1 MVLQLNV
8 AFEFG
13 LDILRLS
20 IWVEAKHA
28 LSFKNNCAN
37 THFTIALSPRLD
49 KSDPMQSKF
58 MSYPAHVKA
67 VTALGLPLV
76 GGHLAQIAIGVT
88 DTVMLGWYG
97 VDALAAVTLASSYFF
112 VLFLMGAGFAFAV
125 MPMVA
130 TFAAEE
136 DDVNIRRVT
145 RMGLWLS
152 LAYAVIIMPF
162 MIWSEALLLLMGQTE
177 TVASDAQGYLRIA
190 GFGMFPW
197 LVAMVIKSY
206 LAALEKT
213 QVVFW
218 IAVLATVCN
227 GFINYAF
234 IFGNWGAPELG
245 IEGAAIASLTTQV
258 VAMAGMVAYALMVLP
273 QHQLLVRF
281 WKADWEMLVRVFRLG
296 VPIGF
301 TGLSETGLFAATAV
315 MMGWLGTVPLAAH
328 GIALQCASIT
338 FMLHLGISNVAT
350 IRAGNAYGRGDR
362 NHLARGARVV
372 FVMSLIAALVTIV
385 GFLVWPEPLVLAFI
399 QDGEPARDQ
408 IVAIGVVL
416 LAMAAL
422 FQLVDGAQVVA
433 LGLLRGVQDTNIP
446 MVIAAISYWGI
457 GMPCSYIFGFVLG
470 YEGVGVWMGLVVGLA
485 CAAILLSARFW
496 RVIIGRV
503 GSNT

>member
-1 MVLQLNV
+1 MHNRVSVRNWWGGF
-8 AFEFG
+8 AN
-13 LDILRLS
+13 
-20 IWVEAKHA
+20 K
-28 LSFKNNCAN
+28 NCAD
-37 THFTIALSPRLD
+37 TRLWIALRQSLV
-49 KSDPMQSKF
+49 KAALMQSKF

-67 VTALGLPLV
+67 VSVLGLPLV

-88 DTVMLGWYG
+88 DTIMLGWYG
-97 VDALAAVTLASSYFF
+97 VDELAAVTLASSYFF

-130 TFAAEE
+130 TFAAE
-136 DDVNIRRVT
+136 DDEVSIRRVT

-152 LAYAVIIMPF
+152 LGYGVLIMPL
-162 MIWSEALLLLMGQTE
+162 MIWSEALLLGIGQTAS
-177 TVASDAQGYLRIA
+177 VAADAQHYLRIA

-218 IAVLATVCN
+218 IAVLATLCN
-227 GFINYAF
+227 GLINYVL

-245 IEGAAIASLTTQV
+245 IEGAAIASLVTQAI
-258 VAMAGMVAYALMVLP
+258 AMAGMLLYALFVLP

-315 MMGWLGTVPLAAH
+315 MMGWLGTIPLAAH
-328 GIALQCASIT
+328 GIALQCAGIT

-350 IRAGNAYGRGDR
+350 IRAGNAFGRGDR
-362 NHLARGARVV
+362 EHLARGARVV
-372 FVMSLIAALVTIV
+372 YLMSLVAAALAII
-385 GFLVWPEPLVLAFI
+385 GFLVWPEPLVLAFM
-399 QDGEPARDQ
+399 QEGEPAKDQ
-408 IVAIGVVL
+408 ILEIGVLL

-422 FQLVDGAQVVA
+422 FQLVDGAQVIA
-433 LGLLRGVQDTNIP
+433 LGLLRGVQDTTVP
-446 MVIAAISYWGI
+446 MVMAAVSYWGI
-457 GMPCSYIFGFVLG
+457 GLPCSYIFGFVLG
-470 YEGVGVWMGLVVGLA
+470 YEGVGVWLGLVVGLA
-485 CAAILLSARFW
+485 CAAVLLSARFW
-496 RVIIGRV
+496 RVILGRV
-503 GSNT
+503 GSPA

>member
-1 MVLQLNV
+1 MQL
-8 AFEFG
+8 AP
-13 LDILRLS
+13 
-20 IWVEAKHA
+20 
-28 LSFKNNCAN
+28 NNNRIN
-37 THFTIALSPRLD
+37 THFAIALCPRLD
-49 KSDPMQSKF
+49 KSDLMQSKS
-58 MSYPAHVKA
+58 MSYPAHARA
-67 VTALGLPLV
+67 VTTLGLPLV

-130 TFAAEE
+130 TFDAE
-136 DDVNIRRVT
+136 DDEISIRRVT

-152 LAYAVIIMPF
+152 LAYAVVIMPF

-177 TVASDAQGYLRIA
+177 TVAADAQNYLRIA
-190 GFGMFPW
+190 GYGMFPW
-197 LVAMVIKSY
+197 LVAMVVKSY
-206 LAALEKT
+206 LAALERT

-218 IAVLATVCN
+218 IAVLATLCN
-227 GFINYAF
+227 GLINYAL

-245 IEGAAIASLTTQV
+245 IAGAATASLVTQ
-258 VAMAGMVAYALMVLP
+258 AIGMVGIVAYALYVLP
-273 QHQLLVRF
+273 HHQLFVRF
-281 WKADWEMLVRVFRLG
+281 WKADWEMLSRVFRLG

-362 NHLARGARVV
+362 DHLARGARVV
-372 FVMSLIAALVTIV
+372 FIMSLITAVLTSVV
-385 GFLVWPEPLVLAFI
+385 FLVWPEPLVLVFM
-399 QDGEPARDQ
+399 QSSEPARDQ
-408 IVAIGVVL
+408 IVAIGVGL

-422 FQLVDGAQVVA
+422 FQLVDGAQAIA
-433 LGLLRGVQDTNIP
+433 LGLLRGVQDTTVP
-446 MVIAAISYWGI
+446 MVIAAISYWVV

-470 YEGVGVWMGLVVGLA
+470 YDGIGVWMGLVLGLA

-496 RVIIGRV
+496 RVILGRV
-503 GSNT
+503 GVQG

>member
-1 MVLQLNV
+1 
-8 AFEFG
+8 
-13 LDILRLS
+13 
-20 IWVEAKHA
+20 
-28 LSFKNNCAN
+28 
-37 THFTIALSPRLD
+37 
-49 KSDPMQSKF
+49 MQSKF
-58 MSYPAHVKA
+58 MSYPSHARA
-67 VTALGLPLV
+67 VTTLGLPLV

-130 TFAAEE
+130 TFDAE
-136 DDVNIRRVT
+136 DDEISIRRVT

-152 LAYAVIIMPF
+152 LAYAVVIMPF

-177 TVASDAQGYLRIA
+177 TVAADAQNYLRIA
-190 GFGMFPW
+190 GYGMFPW
-197 LVAMVIKSY
+197 LVAMVVKSY
-206 LAALEKT
+206 LAALERT

-218 IAVLATVCN
+218 IAVLATLCN
-227 GFINYAF
+227 GLINYAL

-245 IEGAAIASLTTQV
+245 IAGAATASLVTQ
-258 VAMAGMVAYALMVLP
+258 AIGMVGIVAYALYVLP
-273 QHQLLVRF
+273 HHQLFVRF
-281 WKADWEMLVRVFRLG
+281 WKADWEMLSRVFRLG

-362 NHLARGARVV
+362 DHLARGARVV
-372 FVMSLIAALVTIV
+372 FIMSLITAVLTSVV
-385 GFLVWPEPLVLAFI
+385 FLVWPEPLVLVFM
-399 QDGEPARDQ
+399 QSSEPARDQ
-408 IVAIGVVL
+408 IVAIGVGL

-422 FQLVDGAQVVA
+422 FQLVDGAQAIA
-433 LGLLRGVQDTNIP
+433 LGLLRGVQDTTVP
-446 MVIAAISYWGI
+446 MFIAAISYWVV

-470 YEGVGVWMGLVVGLA
+470 YDGIGVWMGLVLGLA

-496 RVIIGRV
+496 RVILGRV
-503 GSNT
+503 GVQG

>member
-1 MVLQLNV
+1 MQL
-8 AFEFG
+8 AP
-13 LDILRLS
+13 
-20 IWVEAKHA
+20 
-28 LSFKNNCAN
+28 NNNRIN
-37 THFTIALSPRLD
+37 THFAIALCPRLD
-49 KSDPMQSKF
+49 RSDHMQSKF
-58 MSYPAHVKA
+58 MSYPAHARA
-67 VTALGLPLV
+67 VTTLGLPLV

-130 TFAAEE
+130 TFDAE
-136 DDVNIRRVT
+136 DDEISIRRVT

-152 LAYAVIIMPF
+152 LAYAVVIMPF

-177 TVASDAQGYLRIA
+177 TVAADAQNYLRIA
-190 GFGMFPW
+190 GYGMFPW
-197 LVAMVIKSY
+197 LVAMVVKSY
-206 LAALEKT
+206 LAALERT

-218 IAVLATVCN
+218 IAVLATLCN
-227 GFINYAF
+227 GLINYAL

-245 IEGAAIASLTTQV
+245 IAGAATASLVTQ
-258 VAMAGMVAYALMVLP
+258 AIGMVGIVAYALYVLP
-273 QHQLLVRF
+273 HHQLFVRF
-281 WKADWEMLVRVFRLG
+281 WKADWEMLSRVFRLG

-362 NHLARGARVV
+362 DHLARGARVV
-372 FVMSLIAALVTIV
+372 FIMSLITAVLTSVV
-385 GFLVWPEPLVLAFI
+385 FLVWPEPLVLVFM
-399 QDGEPARDQ
+399 QSSEPARDQ
-408 IVAIGVVL
+408 IVAIGVGL

-422 FQLVDGAQVVA
+422 FQLVDGAQAIA
-433 LGLLRGVQDTNIP
+433 LGLLRGVQDTTVP
-446 MVIAAISYWGI
+446 MFIAAISYWVV

-470 YEGVGVWMGLVVGLA
+470 YDGIGVWMGLVLGLA

-496 RVIIGRV
+496 RVILGWV
-503 GSNT
+503 GVQG

>member
-1 MVLQLNV
+1 MQL
-8 AFEFG
+8 AP
-13 LDILRLS
+13 
-20 IWVEAKHA
+20 
-28 LSFKNNCAN
+28 NNNRIN
-37 THFTIALSPRLD
+37 THFAIALCPRLD
-49 KSDPMQSKF
+49 KSDLMQSKS
-58 MSYPAHVKA
+58 MSYPAHARA
-67 VTALGLPLV
+67 VTTLGLPLV

-130 TFAAEE
+130 TFDAE
-136 DDVNIRRVT
+136 DDEISIRRVT

-152 LAYAVIIMPF
+152 LAYAVVIMPF

-177 TVASDAQGYLRIA
+177 TVAADAQNYLRIA
-190 GFGMFPW
+190 GYGMFPW
-197 LVAMVIKSY
+197 LVAMVVKSY
-206 LAALEKT
+206 LAALERT

-218 IAVLATVCN
+218 IAVLATLCN
-227 GFINYAF
+227 GLINYAL

-245 IEGAAIASLTTQV
+245 IAGAATASLVTQ
-258 VAMAGMVAYALMVLP
+258 AIGMVGIVAYALYVLP
-273 QHQLLVRF
+273 HHQLFVRF
-281 WKADWEMLVRVFRLG
+281 WKVDWEMLSRVFRLG

-338 FMLHLGISNVAT
+338 FMLHLGFSNVAT

-362 NHLARGARVV
+362 DHLARGARVV
-372 FVMSLIAALVTIV
+372 FIMSLITAVLTSVV
-385 GFLVWPEPLVLAFI
+385 FLVWPEPLVLVFM
-399 QDGEPARDQ
+399 QSSEPARDQ
-408 IVAIGVVL
+408 IVAIGVGL

-422 FQLVDGAQVVA
+422 FQLVDGAQAIA
-433 LGLLRGVQDTNIP
+433 LGLLRGVQDTTVP
-446 MVIAAISYWGI
+446 MAIAAISYWVV

-470 YEGVGVWMGLVVGLA
+470 YDGIGVWMGLVLGLA

-496 RVIIGRV
+496 RVILGRV
-503 GSNT
+503 GVQG

>member
-1 MVLQLNV
+1 
-8 AFEFG
+8 
-13 LDILRLS
+13 
-20 IWVEAKHA
+20 
-28 LSFKNNCAN
+28 
-37 THFTIALSPRLD
+37 
-49 KSDPMQSKF
+49 
-58 MSYPAHVKA
+58 MSYPSHASA
-67 VTALGLPLV
+67 VTTLGLPLV

-130 TFAAEE
+130 TFDAE
-136 DDVNIRRVT
+136 DDEISIRRVT

-152 LAYAVIIMPF
+152 LAYAVVIMPF

-177 TVASDAQGYLRIA
+177 TVAADAQNYLRIA
-190 GFGMFPW
+190 GYGMFPW
-197 LVAMVIKSY
+197 LVAMVVKSY
-206 LAALEKT
+206 LAALERT

-218 IAVLATVCN
+218 IAVLATLCN
-227 GFINYAF
+227 GLINYAL

-245 IEGAAIASLTTQV
+245 IAGAATASLVTQ
-258 VAMAGMVAYALMVLP
+258 AIGMVGIVAYALYVLP
-273 QHQLLVRF
+273 HHQLFVRF
-281 WKADWEMLVRVFRLG
+281 WKADWEMLSRVFRLG

-362 NHLARGARVV
+362 DHLARGARVV
-372 FVMSLIAALVTIV
+372 FIMSLITAVLTSVV
-385 GFLVWPEPLVLAFI
+385 FLVWPEPLVLVFM
-399 QDGEPARDQ
+399 QSSEPARDQ
-408 IVAIGVVL
+408 IVAIGVGL

-422 FQLVDGAQVVA
+422 FQLVDGAQAIA
-433 LGLLRGVQDTNIP
+433 LGLLRGVQDTTVP
-446 MVIAAISYWGI
+446 MFIAAISYWVV

-470 YEGVGVWMGLVVGLA
+470 YDGIGVWMGLVLGLA

-496 RVIIGRV
+496 RVILGRV
-503 GSNT
+503 GVQG

>member
-1 MVLQLNV
+1 MQL
-8 AFEFG
+8 AP
-13 LDILRLS
+13 
-20 IWVEAKHA
+20 
-28 LSFKNNCAN
+28 NNNRIN
-37 THFTIALSPRLD
+37 THFAIALCPRLD
-49 KSDPMQSKF
+49 RSDHMQSKF
-58 MSYPAHVKA
+58 MSYPAHARA
-67 VTALGLPLV
+67 VTTLGLPLV

-130 TFAAEE
+130 TFDAE
-136 DDVNIRRVT
+136 DDEISIRRVT

-152 LAYAVIIMPF
+152 LAYAVVIMPF

-177 TVASDAQGYLRIA
+177 TVAADAQNYLRIA
-190 GFGMFPW
+190 GYGMFPW
-197 LVAMVIKSY
+197 LVAMVVKSY
-206 LAALEKT
+206 LAALERT

-218 IAVLATVCN
+218 IAVLATLCN
-227 GFINYAF
+227 GLINYAL

-245 IEGAAIASLTTQV
+245 IAGAATASLVTQ
-258 VAMAGMVAYALMVLP
+258 AIGMVGIVAYALYVLP
-273 QHQLLVRF
+273 HHQLFVRF
-281 WKADWEMLVRVFRLG
+281 WKADWEMLSRVFRLG

-362 NHLARGARVV
+362 DHLARGARVV
-372 FVMSLIAALVTIV
+372 FIMSLITAVLTSVV
-385 GFLVWPEPLVLAFI
+385 FLVWPEPLVLVFM
-399 QDGEPARDQ
+399 QSSEPARDQ
-408 IVAIGVVL
+408 IVAIGVGL

-422 FQLVDGAQVVA
+422 FQLVDGAQAIA
-433 LGLLRGVQDTNIP
+433 LGLLRGVQDTTVP
-446 MVIAAISYWGI
+446 MFIAAISYWVV

-470 YEGVGVWMGLVVGLA
+470 YDGIGVWMGLVLGLA

-496 RVIIGRV
+496 SVFLGRV
-503 GSNT
+503 GVQG

>member
-1 MVLQLNV
+1 
-8 AFEFG
+8 
-13 LDILRLS
+13 
-20 IWVEAKHA
+20 
-28 LSFKNNCAN
+28 
-37 THFTIALSPRLD
+37 
-49 KSDPMQSKF
+49 MQSKF
-58 MSYPAHVKA
+58 MSYPSHARA
-67 VTALGLPLV
+67 VTTLGLPLV

-130 TFAAEE
+130 TFDAE
-136 DDVNIRRVT
+136 DDEISIRRVT

-152 LAYAVIIMPF
+152 LAYAVVIMPF

-177 TVASDAQGYLRIA
+177 TVAADAQNYLRIA
-190 GFGMFPW
+190 GYGMFPW
-197 LVAMVIKSY
+197 LVAMVVKSY
-206 LAALEKT
+206 LAALERT

-218 IAVLATVCN
+218 IAVLATLCN
-227 GFINYAF
+227 GLINYAL

-245 IEGAAIASLTTQV
+245 IAGAATASLVTQ
-258 VAMAGMVAYALMVLP
+258 AIGMVGIVAYALYVLP
-273 QHQLLVRF
+273 HHQLFVRF
-281 WKADWEMLVRVFRLG
+281 WKADWEMLSRVFRLG

-362 NHLARGARVV
+362 DHLARGARVV
-372 FVMSLIAALVTIV
+372 FIMSLITAVLTSVV
-385 GFLVWPEPLVLAFI
+385 FLVWPEPLVLVFM
-399 QDGEPARDQ
+399 QSSEPARDQ
-408 IVAIGVVL
+408 IVAIGVGL

-422 FQLVDGAQVVA
+422 FQLVDGAQAIA
-433 LGLLRGVQDTNIP
+433 LGLLRGVQDTTVP
-446 MVIAAISYWGI
+446 MAIAAISYWVV

-470 YEGVGVWMGLVVGLA
+470 YDGIGVWMGLVLGLA

-496 RVIIGRV
+496 RVILGRV
-503 GSNT
+503 GVQG

>member
-1 MVLQLNV
+1 
-8 AFEFG
+8 
-13 LDILRLS
+13 
-20 IWVEAKHA
+20 
-28 LSFKNNCAN
+28 
-37 THFTIALSPRLD
+37 
-49 KSDPMQSKF
+49 
-58 MSYPAHVKA
+58 MSYPAHARA
-67 VTALGLPLV
+67 VTTLGLPLV

-130 TFAAEE
+130 TFDAE
-136 DDVNIRRVT
+136 DDEISIRRVT

-152 LAYAVIIMPF
+152 LAYAVVIMPF

-177 TVASDAQGYLRIA
+177 TVAADAQNYLRIA
-190 GFGMFPW
+190 GYGMFPW
-197 LVAMVIKSY
+197 LVAMVVKSY
-206 LAALEKT
+206 LAALERT

-218 IAVLATVCN
+218 IAVLATLCN
-227 GFINYAF
+227 GLINYAL

-245 IEGAAIASLTTQV
+245 IAGAATASLVTQ
-258 VAMAGMVAYALMVLP
+258 AIGMVGIVAYALYVLP
-273 QHQLLVRF
+273 HHQLFVRF
-281 WKADWEMLVRVFRLG
+281 WKADWEMLSRVFRLG

-362 NHLARGARVV
+362 DHLARGARVV
-372 FVMSLIAALVTIV
+372 FIMSLITAVLTSVV
-385 GFLVWPEPLVLAFI
+385 FLVWPEPLVLVFM
-399 QDGEPARDQ
+399 QSSEPARDQ
-408 IVAIGVVL
+408 IVAIGVGL

-422 FQLVDGAQVVA
+422 FQLVDGAQAIA
-433 LGLLRGVQDTNIP
+433 LGLLRGVQDTTVP
-446 MVIAAISYWGI
+446 MVIAAISYWVV

-470 YEGVGVWMGLVVGLA
+470 YDGIGVWMGLVLGLA

-496 RVIIGRV
+496 RVILGRV
-503 GSNT
+503 GVQG